1 MNYRIVAT
9 VILSALWIAWPCG
22 GQEPNVEPP
31 AAIPLTTAWN
41 QGYPLK
47 GFKNADAL
55 VASFKAKAKSLGKDE
70 KLRILIIGDSLSD
83 GNQHWSHYFRRNLQA
98 AYGNG
103 GYGAI
108 WSGWAQYPQAIP
120 GWLWDPKTDFSSQ
133 SKGLWRHSWG
143 GRGDIWPYLGWNGDF
158 LATDRPDAEYQLTA
172 RGSTFTVVYSAGTY
186 TTFNGQ
192 SVVNRAAGFT
202 ASLDGESRVVPAAG
216 SGEPLDMGLLKFV
229 MRDVRHTLKID
240 HIHDGVLSLHGVL
253 VENSAPGVV
262 VYNIS
267 HGGWWAHSYLWRQP
281 GWEKL
286 LAACDPYLTI
296 IFLSKPES
304 GGSTEASDTRLN
316 PEYEMLVR
324 RVLLAVPH
332 TKLLFFN
339 CWEPRD
345 GISPA
350 DAKTLA
356 ERAAWFEEHRY
367 PYLDLQHGLNS
378 RAMKE
383 LGWFQDN
390 IHLAPAGGKGIG
402 DAISQLF
409 LP

>member
-1 MNYRIVAT
+1 MNCRIAAAVMISAT
-9 VILSALWIAWPCG
+9 WIAWPCR
-22 GQEPNVEPP
+22 GQEPNAAPP
-31 AAIPLTTAWN
+31 AARPFQTAWN
-41 QGYPLK
+41 PGYPRK

-55 VASFKAKAKSLGKDE
+55 AASFKNKAKRLGKDE

-83 GNQHWSHYFRRNLQA
+83 GHQHWSHFFRRNLQA

-133 SKGLWRHSWG
+133 TKGLWRHSWG
-143 GRGDIWPYLGWNGDF
+143 GRGDAWPYLGWNGDF
-158 LATDRPDAEYQLTA
+158 LATDLPDAEYQLTA
-172 RGSTFTVVYSAGTY
+172 RGSTFTVVYSAGTF
-186 TTFNGQ
+186 TSFNGQ
-192 SVVNRAAGFT
+192 SVLNRAAGFT
-202 ASLDGESRVVPAAG
+202 ASFDGQSQVVPAATG
-216 SGEPLDMGLLKFV
+216 GEPLDMGLLKFAAH
-229 MRDVRHTLKID
+229 DGQHTLKIE
-240 HIHDGVLSLHGVL
+240 HVHDGTLSLHGVL

-267 HGGWWAHSYLWRQP
+267 HGGWWAHNYLLRQP

-286 LAACDPYLTI
+286 LAACNPDLTI
-296 IFLSKPES
+296 FFLSKPES
-304 GGSTEASDTRLN
+304 GGTEPSDTRRN
-316 PEYEMLVR
+316 PEYEMLTQ
-324 RVLLAVPH
+324 RVLQAVPR
-332 TKLLFFN
+332 TELLFFN

-356 ERAAWFEEHRY
+356 ERATWFEAHRY
-367 PYLDLQHGLNS
+367 PYLDLQHGLDS

-402 DAISQLF
+402 DAISRLF